1 MLRPTRSRQDARH
14 RVLYRTAEASFE
26 DLLAVI
32 LSSGQRGRDVFQLSR
47 EIARRSGD
55 PGGLGELDPAA
66 LIQVRGIGPARAA
79 ALVAA
84 VELGRRIR
92 AGSLDAPG
100 PLFAQ
105 DIAAWLDAR
114 LKDDEAERFY
124 LFSLNRRRALIQ
136 YHLLA
141 AGGANSVQVYLRDL
155 VKILLNDRA
164 TYALIAHNHPE
175 GRAAPTPE
183 DLASMARLQGL
194 LRDLGI
200 GLLDQFIVGREGV
213 YSCEQRRLLISRDSV
228 KNSFPSQAARPRL
241 SQQALE

>member
-1 MLRPTRSRQDARH
+1 MSSLPRSRQDARH
-14 RVLYRTAEASFE
+14 RVLFRTAEASYE

-32 LSSGQRGRDVFQLSR
+32 LSTGQRGRDVFQLSR

-55 PGGLGELDPAA
+55 PGGLRELDPAA
-66 LIQVRGIGPARAA
+66 LIQMRGIGRARAA
-79 ALVAA
+79 ALIAA
-84 VELGRRIR
+84 VEMGRRTR
-92 AGSLDAPG
+92 AGSLDEPG
-100 PLFAQ
+100 PLFARE
-105 DIAAWLDAR
+105 IAAWLDAR
-114 LKDDEAERFY
+114 LQDDEAERFY

-155 VKILLNDRA
+155 IKLLLNDRA
-164 TYALIAHNHPE
+164 SYALIAHNHPE

-183 DLASMARLQGL
+183 DLASMARLQAL

-213 YSCEQRRLLISRDSV
+213 YSCDRRRLLIAREGG
-228 KNSFPSQAARPRL
+228 KNSFPAGAAAVRL